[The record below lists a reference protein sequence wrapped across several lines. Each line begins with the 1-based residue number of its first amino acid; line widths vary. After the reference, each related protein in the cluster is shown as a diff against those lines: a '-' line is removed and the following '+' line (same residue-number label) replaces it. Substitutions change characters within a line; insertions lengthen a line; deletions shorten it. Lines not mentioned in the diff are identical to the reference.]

1 MHTQTAD
8 MERKTRV
15 IGPMRGFGDI
25 SDLLEGGAD
34 RETRVAISRVRGAAH
49 IAFMAA
55 FAVLITIVAWPAVL
69 FGRDAALRV
78 IRIWARGSLLA
89 LRLLCGI
96 RYRVE
101 GEENL
106 PQGGTIVA
114 ANHQSMWET
123 VAFFALLPRASM
135 VFKDS
140 LLKVPV
146 YGWWGVK
153 SGSIPVD
160 RQAGPQS
167 IRHLMRAARV
177 RIEDGFQLVIFP
189 EGTRIS
195 PGARA
200 PLQPGVAAI
209 YLASGAPVTPAV
221 HDSGLYWRHPGRER
235 RPGVITL
242 RFLPPIP
249 PGLDRASFEK
259 RLEAAMLGARRD
271 LFVDLGNGAKA

>member
-1 MHTQTAD
+1 
-8 MERKTRV
+8 
-15 IGPMRGFGDI
+15 MRGFGDI
-25 SDLLEGGAD
+25 TDLLEGGAEGEI
-34 RETRVAISRVRGAAH
+34 RSAMSRVRGAVH
-49 IAFMAA
+49 IGFMAV
-55 FAVLITIVAWPAVL
+55 FAVAITILGWPAVL
-69 FGRDAALRV
+69 FRRDAALRV
-78 IRIWARGSLLA
+78 IRFWAKGSLLA
-89 LRLLCGI
+89 LRVLCGI

-101 GEENL
+101 GAENL
-106 PQGGTIVA
+106 PRGGAIIA

-123 VAFFALLPRASM
+123 VALFALLPRASM

-167 IRHLMRAARV
+167 IRHLMRSART

-200 PLQPGVAAI
+200 ALQPGVAAI

-221 HDSGLYWRHPGRER
+221 HDSGLFWRHPGLER
-235 RPGVITL
+235 RPGEITL
-242 RFLPPIP
+242 RFLPPIQ
-249 PGLDRASFEK
+249 PGLDRANFEK

-271 LFVDLGNGAKA
+271 LLVDLGNGAKD

>member
-1 MHTQTAD
+1 
-8 MERKTRV
+8 
-15 IGPMRGFGDI
+15 MRGFGDI
-25 SDLLEGGAD
+25 TDLLEGGAD
-34 RETRVAISRVRGAAH
+34 NDARASLLRLRGGAH

-55 FAVLITIVAWPAVL
+55 FAVLITIVAWPVVL
-69 FGRDAALRV
+69 FGRQATLSV
-78 IRIWARGSLLA
+78 IRFWARGSLLA
-89 LRLLCGI
+89 LRVLCGI

-101 GEENL
+101 GAEYL
-106 PQGGTIVA
+106 PQGGAIVA

-123 VAFFALLPRASM
+123 VALFALLPRTSM

-146 YGWWGVK
+146 YGWWGVR

-167 IRHLMRAARV
+167 IRHLMRTARA
-177 RIEDGFQLVIFP
+177 RIEEGHQLVIFP
-189 EGTRIS
+189 EGTRIR

-209 YLASGAPVTPAV
+209 YMASRAPVTPAV
-221 HDSGLYWRHPGRER
+221 HDSGVYWRHPGLER
-235 RPGVITL
+235 RPGEITL
-242 RFLPPIP
+242 RLLPPIP
-249 PGLDRASFEK
+249 PGLTRAAFEK

-271 LFVDLGNGAKA
+271 LTFDHGAEAAV